1 MDSDARRAIEP
12 FFSTKG
18 SAGTALAVDVHG
30 LASQL
35 GGALMLS
42 SKPGLGTSAELW
54 LPVSADQVGSAAD
67 VPTPQQARAPSGTV
81 LLVDDEAMAREST
94 AAMLSDLG
102 FDIIEADSAEE
113 ALRLL
118 DAGLAIDMLVTDHLM
133 PGMSGADLAR
143 KLRDSRPDL
152 PVMIVSGYA
161 RRRRSRRICRG
172 L

>member
-1 MDSDARRAIEP
+1 
-12 FFSTKG
+12 
-18 SAGTALAVDVHG
+18 
-30 LASQL
+30 
-35 GGALMLS
+35 
-42 SKPGLGTSAELW
+42 
-54 LPVSADQVGSAAD
+54 
-67 VPTPQQARAPSGTV
+67 V

-161 RRRRSRRICRG
+161 ETEAIAPDLPRLVKPFRQDEMAAKLAG
-172 L
+172 LRNPR